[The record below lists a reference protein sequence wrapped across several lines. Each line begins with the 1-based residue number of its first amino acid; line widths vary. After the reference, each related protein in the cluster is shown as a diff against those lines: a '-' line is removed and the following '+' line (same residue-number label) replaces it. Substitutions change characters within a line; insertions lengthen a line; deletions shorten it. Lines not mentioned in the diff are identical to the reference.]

1 MGSAAHCQEN
11 ADRCRRFRRVLYDKY
26 CCDVCCVVGL
36 FALLICCIWSFSVSV
51 VQRFE
56 TDRAAEEL
64 FDATSADLDA
74 RQLPEVVQG
83 VFWMAGNTFPELM
96 VAFQAGSW
104 DPEAR
109 RMRLRFG
116 VPYSWTYDSSAAGW
130 WEYVFVQLSWSF
142 RLSYLDF
149 EFDTNF
155 TYALL
160 PFKVFGVTVD
170 TWALDQVTADGN
182 TWTRNRFDSNG
193 VEMIE
198 YTIKR
203 VISGSGEKL
212 SAFDEMVRTTRGGVE
227 VRNIPGI
234 EYMNNSMSSRKK
246 TYVQLVAGRPGGVSA
261 LVAVILSLLYV
272 GCCAAC
278 ARRTKSFQR
287 CARSRVHP
295 IRSEEPRP
303 ANSESNFS
311 EGDWAHTTDQACV
324 P

>member
-1 MGSAAHCQEN
+1 
-11 ADRCRRFRRVLYDKY
+11 
-26 CCDVCCVVGL
+26 
-36 FALLICCIWSFSVSV
+36 LICCIWSFSVSLV
-51 VQRFE
+51 EKLE
-56 TDRAAEEL
+56 TDEAAEKL
-64 FDATSADLDA
+64 FEATSADLDA
-74 RQLPEVVQG
+74 SQLPEVVRG
-83 VFWMAGNTFPELM
+83 VFWMAGNTYPELL

-116 VPYSWTYDSSAAGW
+116 VPYSWSYDSSAAGW
-130 WEYVFVQLSWSF
+130 SEYVFVQLSWSF
-142 RLSYLDF
+142 GLSYLDF
-149 EFDTNF
+149 EFNTNF

-160 PFKVFGVTVD
+160 PFSVFGATVD
-170 TWALDQVTADGN
+170 TWALNQVTADGN

-198 YTIKR
+198 YTIKK
-203 VISGSGEKL
+203 VISGGGEKL
-212 SAFDEMVRTTRGGVE
+212 SAFDEMVQTTRDGIE

-246 TYVQLVAGRPGGVSA
+246 TFVQLVAGRPGGVSA
-261 LVAVILSLLYV
+261 LVAVILSLVYV

-278 ARRTKSFQR
+278 VRKTKTFER

-295 IRSEEPRP
+295 RSSEEQHPS
-303 ANSESNFS
+303 NSERKSS
-311 EGDWAHTTDQACV
+311 EGEGTHTIEQACA

>member
-1 MGSAAHCQEN
+1 MGSAAHCREN
-11 ADRCRRFRRVLYDKY
+11 ADCCHGFRGMLYDIY
-26 CCDVCCVVGL
+26 CCDFCCVVGMVVV
-36 FALLICCIWSFSVSV
+36 LICCIWTFSVSV

-56 TDRAAEEL
+56 TDRAAEML
-64 FDATSADLDA
+64 FEGSSADLYA
-74 RQLPEVVQG
+74 SQLPDVLRG
-83 VFWMAGNTFPELM
+83 VYWMAGNTFPELM

-116 VPYSWTYDSSAAGW
+116 VPYSWSYDSSAAGW
-130 WEYVFVQLSWSF
+130 WEYALVQLSWSF
-142 RLSYLDF
+142 GLSCLDF
-149 EFDTNF
+149 EFNSNF

-160 PFKVFGVTVD
+160 PFRVFVVIVD

-193 VEMIE
+193 VEEIE

-203 VISGSGEKL
+203 VISAGGERL
-212 SAFDEMVRTTRGGVE
+212 SAFDEMVRTTRDDIE

-234 EYMNNSMSSRKK
+234 EYMNNSMSSRRK

-261 LVAVILSLLYV
+261 LVAVVLSLVYL
-272 GCCAAC
+272 GCCAVC
-278 ARRTKSFQR
+278 ARRTKTQQR

-295 IRSEEPRP
+295 GSPEGQHP
-303 ANSESNFS
+303 AMSESHSS
-311 EGDWAHTTDQACV
+311 EGEGAHVVEQARA